1 MILEGA
7 WYAQAIKATLALLL
21 IGTVLWKMFKKEW
34 WWENLKKRK

>member
-7 WYAQAIKATLALLL
+7 WYAQVIKAALALLL
-21 IGTVLWKMFKKEW
+21 IGTVLWKMIKEEW